1 MLVFIGGGI
10 GAAMRHSINVVFLRW
25 LGTSFPFHTLFEN
38 VSGSL
43 IMGLL
48 DGYFAF
54 RDRLGHG
61 PAGPM
66 SGLARRIGAGQG
78 HHLGDRR
85 HMDRHLAGLAA
96 PLAQEPRDA
105 LLGIMLLPALHRRAA
120 DAGFA
125 GDLQRRQP
133 VGRVKDEPG
142 ALRVLERPW
151 QRSRSPCPVS
161 RGLLRSGVAGQE
173 FHPASL
179 SKCAR
184 SLKAWSARS
193 SAPCSGSMPST
204 APGSVVV
211 CRQAGS
217 ACL

>member
-1 MLVFIGGGI
+1 MLVFIGRGI

-78 HHLGDRR
+78 QHLGDRR
-85 HMDRHLAGLAA
+85 HRDRHLAGLAA

-133 VGRVKDEPG
+133 VGRVKDDPG
-142 ALRVLERPW
+142 ALRVLERPVSIADDRAKARAIFDRDNHRNGLRHAGRIARPAPIVNLEASV
-151 QRSRSPCPVS
+151 RSRDNEIAAGTQ
-161 RGLLRSGVAGQE
+161 RDLIEAGLN
-173 FHPASL
+173 
-179 SKCAR
+179 
-184 SLKAWSARS
+184 
-193 SAPCSGSMPST
+193 
-204 APGSVVV
+204 
-211 CRQAGS
+211 
-217 ACL
+217 